1 MSELSNI
8 GNIRQVLARHG
19 FTFSK
24 KLGQNFIVNPS
35 VCPRMAQLGGAGPGT
50 GVIEIGPG
58 AGVLTWELAS
68 RADKVVCIELDERLL
83 PVLAEN
89 LSGFDNVTV
98 LHADVLKVDLARLIR
113 EQFPGLEVVV
123 CANLPYYITSP
134 IVMSILEARLP
145 IRSLTVMVQKE
156 AADRICAAP
165 GSKNCGAVSAAV
177 SYYSRPQVLFS
188 VSRGSFLPAPEVDS
202 AVIRL
207 DIRKEPPVQVPDE
220 ALLFRV
226 IRAGFAQRRKTLAN
240 ALSAGLSLDK
250 AQALRIL
257 AASGVSS
264 SARAQELELEQF
276 AAIARSLLSSGYKAP

>member
-8 GNIRQVLARHG
+8 GNIREILARHG

-35 VCPRMAQLGGAGPGT
+35 VCPRMAQMGGAGPGV
-50 GVIEIGPG
+50 GVIEVGPG
-58 AGVLTWELAS
+58 LGVLTWELAS

-83 PVLAEN
+83 PVLAET

-98 LHADVLKVDLARLIR
+98 LHADVLKVDLRRLI
-113 EQFPGLEVVV
+113 EDEFAGLDVVV

-145 IRSLTVMVQKE
+145 IRALTVMVQKE
-156 AADRICAAP
+156 AAARICAAP
-165 GSKNCGAVSAAV
+165 GSKGCGAVSAAV
-177 SYYSRPQVLFS
+177 SYYSQPQVLFS

-207 DIRKEPPVQVPDE
+207 DIREEPPVEVPDE
-220 ALLFRV
+220 ALFFRIV
-226 IRAGFAQRRKTLAN
+226 RAGFSQRRKTLSN
-240 ALSAGLSLDK
+240 SLSAGLSLEK
-250 AQALRIL
+250 AQTARVLTQ
-257 AASGVSS
+257 AGVSPT
-264 SARAQELELEQF
+264 ARAEELSLNNFADIACAVSELRQ
-276 AAIARSLLSSGYKAP
+276 R

>member
-8 GNIRQVLARHG
+8 GNIREILARHG

-35 VCPRMAQLGGAGPGT
+35 VCPRMAQMGGAGPGV
-50 GVIEIGPG
+50 GVIEVGPG
-58 AGVLTWELAS
+58 LGVLTWELAS

-83 PVLAEN
+83 PVLAET

-98 LHADVLKVDLARLIR
+98 LHADVLKVDLRRLI
-113 EQFPGLEVVV
+113 EDEFAGLDVVV

-145 IRSLTVMVQKE
+145 IRALTVMVQKE
-156 AADRICAAP
+156 AATRICAAP
-165 GSKNCGAVSAAV
+165 GSKGCGAVSAAV
-177 SYYSRPQVLFS
+177 SYYSQPQVLFS

-207 DIRKEPPVQVPDE
+207 DIREEPPVEVPDE
-220 ALLFRV
+220 TLFFRIV
-226 IRAGFAQRRKTLAN
+226 RAGFSQRRKTLSN
-240 ALSAGLSLDK
+240 SLSAGLSLEK
-250 AQALRIL
+250 AQTARVLTQ
-257 AASGVSS
+257 AGVSPT
-264 SARAQELELEQF
+264 ARAEELSLKNFADIACAVSELRQ
-276 AAIARSLLSSGYKAP
+276 R

>member
-8 GNIRQVLARHG
+8 GNIREILARHG

-35 VCPRMAQLGGAGPGT
+35 VCPRMAQMGGAGPGV
-50 GVIEIGPG
+50 GVIEVGPG
-58 AGVLTWELAS
+58 LGVLTWELAS

-83 PVLAEN
+83 PVLAET

-98 LHADVLKVDLARLIR
+98 LHADVLKVDLRRLI
-113 EQFPGLEVVV
+113 EDEFAGLDVVV

-145 IRSLTVMVQKE
+145 IRALTVMVQKE
-156 AADRICAAP
+156 AAARICAAP
-165 GSKNCGAVSAAV
+165 GSKGCGAVSAAV

-207 DIRKEPPVQVPDE
+207 DIREEPPVEVPDE
-220 ALLFRV
+220 ALFFRV
-226 IRAGFAQRRKTLAN
+226 VRAGFSQRRKTLSN
-240 ALSAGLSLDK
+240 SLSAGLSLEK
-250 AQALRIL
+250 AQTARVLTQ
-257 AASGVSS
+257 AGVSPT
-264 SARAQELELEQF
+264 ARAEELSLNNFADIACAVSELRQ
-276 AAIARSLLSSGYKAP
+276 R

>member
-8 GNIRQVLARHG
+8 GNIREILARHG

-35 VCPRMAQLGGAGPGT
+35 VCPRMAQMGGAGPGV
-50 GVIEIGPG
+50 GVIEVGPG
-58 AGVLTWELAS
+58 LGVLTWELAS

-83 PVLAEN
+83 PVLAET

-98 LHADVLKVDLARLIR
+98 LHADVLKVDLRRLI
-113 EQFPGLEVVV
+113 EDEFAGLDVVV

-145 IRSLTVMVQKE
+145 IRALTVMVQKE
-156 AADRICAAP
+156 AAARICAAP
-165 GSKNCGAVSAAV
+165 GSKGCGAVSAAV
-177 SYYSRPQVLFS
+177 SYYSQPQVLFS

-207 DIRKEPPVQVPDE
+207 DIREEPPVEVPDE
-220 ALLFRV
+220 ALFFRIV
-226 IRAGFAQRRKTLAN
+226 RAGFSQRRKTLSN
-240 ALSAGLSLDK
+240 SLSAGLSLEK
-250 AQALRIL
+250 AQTARVLTQ
-257 AASGVSS
+257 AGVSPT
-264 SARAQELELEQF
+264 ARAEEPSLKNFADIACAVSELRQ
-276 AAIARSLLSSGYKAP
+276 R

>member
-8 GNIRQVLARHG
+8 GNIREILARHG

-35 VCPRMAQLGGAGPGT
+35 VCPRMAQMGGAGPGV
-50 GVIEIGPG
+50 GVIEVGPG
-58 AGVLTWELAS
+58 LGVLTWELAS

-83 PVLAEN
+83 PVLAET

-98 LHADVLKVDLARLIR
+98 LHADVLKVDLRRLI
-113 EQFPGLEVVV
+113 EDEFAGLDVVV

-145 IRSLTVMVQKE
+145 IRALTVMVQKE
-156 AADRICAAP
+156 AAARICAAP
-165 GSKNCGAVSAAV
+165 GSKGCGAVSAAV
-177 SYYSRPQVLFS
+177 SYYSQPQVLFS

-207 DIRKEPPVQVPDE
+207 DIREEPPVEVPDE
-220 ALLFRV
+220 ALFFRIV
-226 IRAGFAQRRKTLAN
+226 RAGFSQRRKTLSN
-240 ALSAGLSLDK
+240 SLSAGLSLEK
-250 AQALRIL
+250 AQTARVLTQ
-257 AASGVSS
+257 AGVSPT
-264 SARAQELELEQF
+264 ARAEELSLKNFADIACAVSELRQ
-276 AAIARSLLSSGYKAP
+276 R